1 MALSVFAAA
10 LSAVFA
16 VALSVFAAVLSAV
29 FAVALSMLVAASAAA
44 AQTVR
49 LQTAPAPH
57 YAGEPIEIHVVVE
70 GFDEHPAPSVVVAS
84 SPRGKLIAGGVHPSV
99 STSISI
105 VNGRMRRTKE
115 VTFTFVY
122 QLQVDE
128 PGPIEIGPF
137 AVTQDD
143 TSITSRRLRLDLE
156 ALPSSDQIAVELE
169 FQNTPIYVGE
179 RVPITLR
186 FWLTGRIREN
196 LHQYTL
202 RVPFFA
208 LTETF
213 QFLEPPGVAG
223 TTKVEIQ
230 TPNGPLSVMGS
241 AREEKRNG
249 ETYLIVEVRR
259 LAVPLRAGSLEVP
272 PAILDVEEGVRFQR
286 DLFGG
291 RRPTQVRKWRSTD
304 RVRRLSV
311 KQIPSDRSPES
322 FAGAVGSGFSLVV
335 SADRTVVKM
344 GEPIAL
350 HFELR
355 GDGNLETAALPRL
368 DAKGLLPPASFRVA
382 DGEIPGHLEGG
393 VKRFTA
399 MVRVL
404 DPDINEIPALEYSWF
419 DPTTE
424 QFESVKSRPIAL
436 SVGEAQVIGAA
447 DVQSGEHALE
457 NPASDLEQRTART
470 ASGSGPLVLTGADL
484 AIERDADLLLRRA
497 STRTR
502 NTWMVAGFYIG
513 SSLFLLLAQLD
524 RRRRNVDPAVVVRR
538 RRVAGELRRMREAS
552 KLPASEAAAEIA
564 RALRALLAE
573 IPEVRRPEIDALIGE
588 CDARSYA
595 PAADRDRSPIDAA
608 FHQRALELAQSLT
621 ESES

>member
-1 MALSVFAAA
+1 MAPSVFVVAP
-10 LSAVFA
+10 SVFV
-16 VALSVFAAVLSAV
+16 VALSMS
-29 FAVALSMLVAASAAA
+29 AVALSMFIAATAAA

-49 LQTAPAPH
+49 VQVAPAPH
-57 YAGEPIEIHVVVE
+57 YAGESIEIHVIVE
-70 GFDEHPAPSVVVAS
+70 GFDENPAPSVVVAS

-115 VTFTFVY
+115 VKFTFVY

-128 PGPIEIGPF
+128 PGVIEIGPF
-137 AVTQDD
+137 AVTQGD
-143 TSITSRRLRLDLE
+143 TSISSRRLRLDLE
-156 ALPSSDQIAVELE
+156 ALPSSDQISVEME

-186 FWLTGRIREN
+186 FWLKGRIREN

-202 RVPFFA
+202 RVPFFG
-208 LTETF
+208 LTDTF

-230 TPNGPLSVMGS
+230 TQSGSLSVMGS
-241 AREEKRNG
+241 AREETRNG

-272 PAILDVEEGVRFQR
+272 PAVLDVEEGVRYQR

-291 RRPTQVRKWRSTD
+291 RRPTQVRKWRATD

-311 KQIPSDRSPES
+311 KQIPRDHRPES
-322 FAGAVGSGFSLVV
+322 FAGAVGSGFSLTV

-368 DAKGLLPPASFRVA
+368 DAEGLLPPDSFRVA
-382 DGEIPGHLEGG
+382 DGEIPGRLERG

-404 DPDINEIPALEYSWF
+404 DPEINEIPALEYSWF

-424 QFESVKSRPIAL
+424 QFQSVKSRPIAL
-436 SVGEAQVIGAA
+436 SVGDAQVIGAA
-447 DVQSGEHALE
+447 DVQSGEHAFE
-457 NPASDLEQRTART
+457 DPASDFEGRASRAASRT
-470 ASGSGPLVLTGADL
+470 GPLVLTGADL
-484 AIERDADLLLRRA
+484 AIERDADRLLRRA
-497 STRTR
+497 SAHTR
-502 NTWMVAGFYIG
+502 NNWMIAGFYAG
-513 SSLFLLLAQLD
+513 SSLFVLFARLD
-524 RRRRNVDPAVVVRR
+524 RRRRNVDPAVVARR

-552 KLPASEAAAEIA
+552 NLPASEAAAEIA
-564 RALRALLAE
+564 RAMRALLAE
-573 IPEVRRPEIDALIGE
+573 TPDVRRPEIDALIGE

-595 PAADRDRSPIDAA
+595 PAANRDRSPMDAA

-621 ESES
+621 EGGS

>member
-1 MALSVFAAA
+1 MRVIG
-10 LSAVFA
+10 
-16 VALSVFAAVLSAV
+16 VALSV
-29 FAVALSMLVAASAAA
+29 LVAATAAA
-44 AQTVR
+44 AQTVSI
-49 LQTAPAPH
+49 QVAPAPY
-57 YAGEPIEIHVVVE
+57 YAGEPIEIHVVVN
-70 GFDEHPAPSVVVAS
+70 GFDEDPAPSVVVAS
-84 SPRGKLIAGGVHPSV
+84 SPRGKLVSGGVHPSV
-99 STSISI
+99 NTSITI
-105 VNGRMRRTKE
+105 VNGQMRRTKE

-137 AVTQDD
+137 VVTQND
-143 TSITSRRLRLDLE
+143 TSIASRSLRLSLE
-156 ALPSSDQIAVELE
+156 GLPSSDQIAVELD

-186 FWLTGRIREN
+186 FWLTGRLREN

-230 TPNGPLSVMGS
+230 TPSGPLSVMGS
-241 AREEKRNG
+241 AREETRDG
-249 ETYLIVEVRR
+249 ETYLVVEVPRIV
-259 LAVPLRAGSLEVP
+259 VPLRAGSLEVP
-272 PAILDVEEGVRFQR
+272 PAVLDVEEGVRFRR

-291 RRPTQVRKWRSTD
+291 RSPTQVRKWRSTD

-311 KQIPSDRSPES
+311 KQIPADRTPES
-322 FAGAVGSGFSLVV
+322 FAGAVGSGFSLAV
-335 SADRTVVKM
+335 SADRTIVKV

-368 DAKGLLPPASFRVA
+368 DAEGLLPPTSFRVA
-382 DGEIPGHLEGG
+382 DGEIPGRLEGG

-424 QFESVKSRPIAL
+424 QFQSAKSRPIAL
-436 SVGEAQVIGAA
+436 LVGDAQVIGAA
-447 DVQSGEHALE
+447 DVQSAEHALE
-457 NPASDLEQRTART
+457 NPISDLEERPARA

-497 STRTR
+497 SARTR
-502 NTWMVAGFYIG
+502 NTWTIAGLYVG
-513 SSLFLLLAQLD
+513 SSLFFLLAQFD
-524 RRRRNVDPAVVVRR
+524 RRRRNVDPAVVARR
-538 RRVAGELRRMREAS
+538 RRVAGELRRVREAS
-552 KLPASEAAAEIA
+552 NLPASEAAAEIA
-564 RALRALLAE
+564 RAMRALLAQT
-573 IPEVRRPEIDALIGE
+573 PNVRRPEIDALIGE

-595 PAADRDRSPIDAA
+595 PDAGRDRSPMDAA

-621 ESES
+621 EGES